1 VLVLDR
7 RPGDRVIVPG
17 IRMEIEVLS
26 ISPSGVRLGFKA
38 PGHVD
43 IFRGEVW
50 QRISFDSWDT
60 GVDGVETQQREDEK

>member
-1 VLVLDR
+1 MLVLER
-7 RPGDRVIVPG
+7 RPGDRVIVPCT
-17 IRMEIEVLS
+17 RLEIEILS
-26 ISPSGVRLGFKA
+26 ISPSGVRLGFRA

-60 GVDGVETQQREDEK
+60 GVDGVETQDQEDQK